1 MIINFI
7 ITIIYLLY
15 SLISGIKLLFTE
27 FYYID
32 LQDYDI
38 SDEFGFMSI
47 MYMLPSKFDIFNTII
62 KAMDDT
68 NITGDEFRQIVDEFC
83 NNKEYTDEYFNTI
96 TDNLSYNEL
105 KSVYCVFGFMCQKY
119 ERCCGIDNLLKV
131 IPYRI
136 GIIWHN
142 SSLKLGL
149 ETVPTYSSL
158 ILYNWRWQNNTIS
171 PIFNLSLTPD
181 EAHFYNIHQRIE
193 FAGVKL
199 INKTVELINFGHD
212 INFMYDYLNILNETF
227 INITEILR
235 DMKTSCNSNTFFNII
250 RNYITGYNN
259 TDYYSNGISIENTN
273 INFKYSGGSGAQS
286 PIMALI
292 EVLFKIDYGHK
303 HISDFMN
310 NSLNSISEKHKQF
323 INIVSKNNSIKE
335 IVLKYNDINLK
346 KLYNKV
352 IDSFAK
358 FRSRHIKIVG
368 EYVHRFISN
377 NSNTMAGTAGT
388 SNLVSNVDNDD
399 YVNIDSDTYLLEN
412 ESPLM
417 KFLKIIYDS
426 TCNDKFNI

>member
-7 ITIIYLLY
+7 TTTFYL
-15 SLISGIKLLFTE
+15 LISGIKLLFTK
-27 FYYID
+27 FSYID

-38 SDEFGFMSI
+38 SEDFGFMSNV
-47 MYMLPSKFDIFNTII
+47 YMLPSKFDIFDTII

-68 NITGDEFRQIVDEFC
+68 NITGIEFREIVNEFC
-83 NNKEYTDEYFNTI
+83 DNEEYTDEYFNTI
-96 TDNLSYNEL
+96 TDNLSYNDL
-105 KSVYCVFGFMCQKY
+105 KSIYCVFGFICQKY
-119 ERCCGIDNLLKV
+119 ERCCGIDNLLRV

-199 INKTVELINFGHD
+199 INKTVELINFGHN
-212 INFMYDYLNILNETF
+212 INFMYEYLNILNETF
-227 INITEILR
+227 IDITKILR

-259 TDYYSNGISIENTN
+259 TEYYPNGISIENTD

-292 EVLFKIDYGHK
+292 EVLFKINYNDD
-303 HISDFMN
+303 HITKFMK
-310 NSLNSISEKHKQF
+310 NSLNSISEKHRNF
-323 INIVSKNNSIKE
+323 INIVSNKITTIKE
-335 IVLKYNDINLK
+335 LVLQYNDNNLNE
-346 KLYNKV
+346 LYDTVNNN
-352 IDSFAK
+352 FAE

-368 EYVHRFISN
+368 VYVHRFIADN
-377 NSNTMAGTAGT
+377 NVHTMAGRVGT

-399 YVNIDSDTYLLEN
+399 YVNVNSDTYLLEN

-417 KFLKIIYDS
+417 NFLNIIYIA
-426 TCNDKFNI
+426 TRNNKINT